1 MISLILLV
9 FRIYEIIVLARVIL
23 SWVHPDPS
31 HPVVEW
37 IHRLTEPLLDPIR
50 RLLPSEKIGL
60 DFSPLILLLLLEL
73 LERFLLRS
81 LYSF

>member
-1 MISLILLV
+1 MISLILYV

-23 SWVHPDPS
+23 SWVHPDPN
-31 HPVVEW
+31 HPVVVW
-37 IHRLTEPLLDPIR
+37 IERLTEPLLDPIR
-50 RLLPSEKIGL
+50 RLLPFEKIGL